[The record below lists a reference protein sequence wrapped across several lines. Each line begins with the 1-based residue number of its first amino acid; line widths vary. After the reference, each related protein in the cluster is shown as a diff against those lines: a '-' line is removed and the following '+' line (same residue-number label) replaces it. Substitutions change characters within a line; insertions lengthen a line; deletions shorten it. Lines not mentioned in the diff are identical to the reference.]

1 MDEFTIFIIVVALG
15 FHLGLTCLIIG
26 YICYKDCT
34 CTCSCPKRR
43 KNVTEEEL
51 ERTVDSDEN
60 TTEQLDTT
68 DCNPDGRRP
77 DETRVNVFFTN
88 RWVSSLT
95 NRIQSYASR
104 RRSNDP
110 ESIPTVVITGSVYSD
125 DDDESYLPC
134 YNEALALE
142 MHTVKSSVVSLDS
155 PPSYE
160 DIFTKIQQTR
170 L

>member
-1 MDEFTIFIIVVALG
+1 
-15 FHLGLTCLIIG
+15 
-26 YICYKDCT
+26 
-34 CTCSCPKRR
+34 
-43 KNVTEEEL
+43 
-51 ERTVDSDEN
+51 
-60 TTEQLDTT
+60 
-68 DCNPDGRRP
+68 
-77 DETRVNVFFTN
+77 
-88 RWVSSLT
+88 
-95 NRIQSYASR
+95 
-104 RRSNDP
+104 
-110 ESIPTVVITGSVYSD
+110 VITGGVYSD